1 MEMFVLAFD
10 VLKGCFEV
18 AKVIRDFAKGAT
30 FLKDRCE
37 QLTEH
42 VEDVMQP
49 LEPLQHRQMDQ
60 ETSKVL
66 NKFLSKLSEILTEC
80 QELIFKCRSMG
91 KLTASFRSL
100 TPKASYIDK
109 FNRLEKK
116 LERMNL
122 PASLV
127 NMVSSRVFPDEIL

>member
-1 MEMFVLAFD
+1 MAVFVSPFD
-10 VLKGCFEV
+10 ILKGCFAIADVVRES
-18 AKVIRDFAKGAT
+18 AKGAS
-30 FLKDRCE
+30 FLKVRCE
-37 QLTEH
+37 QLAEH

-49 LEPLQHRQMDQ
+49 LKPLKGRQIDA
-60 ETSKVL
+60 ETSNVL

-80 QELIFKCRSMG
+80 QEIIYNCRSMG
-91 KLTASFRSL
+91 KLSASFRSVMQ
-100 TPKASYIDK
+100 KASFTDK

-127 NMVSSRVFPDEIL
+127 NMVSIVS